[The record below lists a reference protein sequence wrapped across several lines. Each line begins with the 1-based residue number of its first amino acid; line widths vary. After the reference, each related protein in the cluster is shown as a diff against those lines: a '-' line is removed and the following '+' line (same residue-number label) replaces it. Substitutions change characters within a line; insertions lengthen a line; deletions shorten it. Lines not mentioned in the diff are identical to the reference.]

1 MAAAV
6 LVLVALG
13 AFVAGLVEDS
23 TELTWAAFAMSVL
36 AGVVLAAEEVR
47 RRRAG
52 AAQRARSTPSGT
64 GSGPARTVG
73 PGGGAA
79 GPSETVLDE
88 DPPVRRVSPPPV
100 PPSSPDLYGTGRR
113 SRTEGTDDSGSPDG
127 WRSPSTGTGRAGRA
141 GPPVVP
147 PELFPG
153 DPGDLLGGPVPVRPT
168 APTAGAAPVAP
179 RPGTGARPPV
189 EDVEMTDFLMV
200 LDLTDEVLV
209 ADQQP
214 RYHLERCPHLL
225 GHPVVGLRIDEA
237 RAQGFTPC
245 STCGP
250 IRMLAARERARRSV

>member
-1 MAAAV
+1 MAAV
-6 LVLVALG
+6 LVLIALV

-23 TELTWAAFAMSVL
+23 TELTWASFAVSVL
-36 AGVVLAAEEVR
+36 AGVVLAAGGLR

-52 AAQRARSTPSGT
+52 AAELARSTPSGT
-64 GSGPARTVG
+64 GPEPSSAVRA
-73 PGGGAA
+73 GGAA
-79 GPSETVLDE
+79 GPPGTVPDE

-100 PPSSPDLYGTGRR
+100 PPSSPDLYGVGRR
-113 SRTEGTDDSGSPDG
+113 SRTEGPDDPGSPGG
-127 WRSPSTGTGRAGRA
+127 WLSPSPGSGRAGRA
-141 GPPVVP
+141 GPPLVP
-147 PELFPG
+147 PEPFPG
-153 DPGDLLGGPVPVRPT
+153 DPGGLLGGPVPARPT
-168 APTAGAAPVAP
+168 APPAGAVPVTP
-179 RPGTGARPPV
+179 RPGTGTRPPV
-189 EDVEMTDFLMV
+189 EDVEMTDFLLV

-209 ADQQP
+209 ADQHP